1 MTEEDV
7 AQLRGVDACEKLG
20 GHAVVEMAVGGL
32 YAGFEIFRVAALAE
46 HPQVIVGLDHD
57 VVGPAHVVVH
67 TLADAAEVGGDGEA
81 AVAVGDEE
89 AGIVGAVV
97 HHLEGGH
104 LEVAYAEWEFLVDW
118 RVIVFDAARDV
129 VAAEYAVEGLGRAV
143 DAQVAVAPEQRV
155 DVAYVVAVVMGEAY
169 SGHTVHRDAVAAQA
183 FDHLGHFH
191 TGVDEEASAAVAYVG
206 AIA

>member
-1 MTEEDV
+1 ML
-7 AQLRGVDACEKLG
+7 ARKLG

-97 HHLEGGH
+97 TSPRRGSPRSCLCGMGIPC
-104 LEVAYAEWEFLVDW
+104 
-118 RVIVFDAARDV
+118 R
-129 VAAEYAVEGLGRAV
+129 RAS
-143 DAQVAVAPEQRV
+143 D
-155 DVAYVVAVVMGEAY
+155 
-169 SGHTVHRDAVAAQA
+169 S
-183 FDHLGHFH
+183 L
-191 TGVDEEASAAVAYVG
+191 
-206 AIA
+206 